1 MILIRSSTYK
11 NKAERRERKICFFFQ
26 IMWLSFQLVWW
37 TGGFVLLLPL
47 PPPPFFGGGGG
58 GDLGRQFDLGL
69 DLVKAGNCMVLQL
82 QFWSL
87 FEVRGIACNWNCSFG
102 AGLLKGAIAWD
113 WKWSK

>member
-1 MILIRSSTYK
+1 MLFLSNYVAVISTGLVDRGFRSSSPSSST
-11 NKAERRERKICFFFQ
+11 
-26 IMWLSFQLVWW
+26 
-37 TGGFVLLLPL
+37 
-47 PPPPFFGGGGG
+47 PFFGGGGG